1 MNDRNKQLS
10 ILAKTQKTSLGK
22 YFHIKAYNVWNNRT
36 DLTGGESS
44 GCVINYSIFY
54 VPDIICN
61 GEEARQEY
69 RVSPAISVIL
79 NETLMA
85 LVVWRKG

>member
-10 ILAKTQKTSLGK
+10 ILAKTQKNSLGK

-36 DLTGGESS
+36 DLAGGESS
-44 GCVINYSIFY
+44 GWVINYNIFC

-61 GEEARQEY
+61 VEEARQEY
-69 RVSPAISVIL
+69 RVSPTISVIL